1 MKNGCCRRKNGM
13 NLYQRT
19 KTTKI
24 LFETKLVWHMMMNG
38 WRNKKLK
45 NSLRRSS
52 IPMRMLMKIKILIIK
67 EMTGTSMKVK
77 DRNDLIEPRL
87 SVL

>member
-13 NLYQRT
+13 SLYQRT
-19 KTTKI
+19 KTTKT

-77 DRNDLIEPRL
+77 DRNDPIEPRL